1 MSTASSTTAAGW
13 YADPSDG
20 SLLRWWTGTSWSEQ
34 TVPAASVQ
42 APAAASP
49 AAAPP
54 VLSAVPPLEQPYV
67 PPNSVFRIAETGA
80 GEAYSPE
87 WSALTDIAEDVAL
100 NGVPVQ
106 LALTSASSEPPIPVS
121 VDAFPMLKP
130 ESPAASVDKEP
141 AWQVEVPLAG
151 PVDQLFP
158 VNGPAAVSAEL
169 LGGAAPSPA
178 PVPPPA
184 GQLFP
189 GLVPNA
195 EPSEVPIAPVAP
207 PDFPPFAAST
217 PGTSYVPLAPRPIP
231 QPAVLGIPAPTTDDD
246 TLAASTVPAS
256 WGAVTP
262 PLPPV
267 PTEYW
272 PTQGTPPPSAVQPGA
287 MPPSAAQP
295 GAVQPGQMQPS
306 PVQPGQMQPSPGSY
320 VPFDPNAVHLQPVPM
335 IPFSS
340 RDPFNPASTARPGMR
355 TYAAA
360 PVGPSGSTW
369 TGGVVFMLIAPLL
382 EVGAYFVWT
391 RLVTM
396 AVLPSSSITF
406 LSVAVF
412 AIALFAIAAA
422 QFDRNGLAKRG
433 YFDLASPFW
442 VLLGPLIYLIVRAT
456 RLHRQG
462 RGAPAAIVLWVL
474 STAGSAALIAFAV
487 LGTAASR

>member
-1 MSTASSTTAAGW
+1 M
-13 YADPSDG
+13 
-20 SLLRWWTGTSWSEQ
+20 
-34 TVPAASVQ
+34 
-42 APAAASP
+42 
-49 AAAPP
+49 
-54 VLSAVPPLEQPYV
+54 
-67 PPNSVFRIAETGA
+67 
-80 GEAYSPE
+80 
-87 WSALTDIAEDVAL
+87 
-100 NGVPVQ
+100 Q

-130 ESPAASVDKEP
+130 ERPAAAVEREP
-141 AWQVEVPLAG
+141 AWQVEAPLAG
-151 PVDQLFP
+151 PVEQLFP
-158 VNGPAAVSAEL
+158 VNGPAVLSAEL
-169 LGGAAPSPA
+169 FGASVPSPA

-184 GQLFP
+184 GQPFP
-189 GLVPNA
+189 GLVPGTA
-195 EPSEVPIAPVAP
+195 PSEVAPSEVPSAPIAPA
-207 PDFPPFAAST
+207 DFPPFATST
-217 PGTSYVPLAPRPIP
+217 PGASYVPLTPRPIP
-231 QPAVLGIPAPTTDDD
+231 QPALLGIPVPTIDDGA
-246 TLAASTVPAS
+246 LVASTAPAS
-256 WGAVTP
+256 WEAVTS
-262 PLPPV
+262 PLAPA
-267 PTEYW
+267 PTESW
-272 PTQGTPPPSAVQPGA
+272 PTQGTPPP
-287 MPPSAAQP
+287 AA
-295 GAVQPGQMQPS
+295 MQPS
-306 PVQPGQMQPSPGSY
+306 AMQPAALQPSPGSY
-320 VPFDPNAVHLQPVPM
+320 VPFDPNAPQLQPVPM

-355 TYAAA
+355 AYAAA

-391 RLVTM
+391 RLVAM

-474 STAGSAALIAFAV
+474 STAGSATLIAFAV
-487 LGTAASR
+487 IGTAASR